1 MTNLFAFERQEGWI
15 FSQEYVSSHG
25 MKLIKMFVGIS
36 LLFPSVVLTQVLW
49 DLLLAAR
56 TNVDIFLPL
65 PAVALVTGSMAW
77 ILLFTIF
84 PRPLRSYILA
94 HELTHALW
102 GVMMGARI
110 SRIRVKADHGSV
122 VLSKTNFL
130 ITLAPYFFPLYTVL
144 AILVYLICSLFYD
157 LQSYSLLWL
166 GLVGFTWAFH
176 VTFTIN
182 ALLQRQTD
190 IQQQGKIFSYVFI
203 YFANVLGVCIWVVLV
218 TTPDGRDVLHFLT
231 MRTARV
237 WDGVLWIVACSRAM
251 WSWTWM
257 RYG

>member
-1 MTNLFAFERQEGWI
+1 
-15 FSQEYVSSHG
+15 

-36 LLFPSVVLTQVLW
+36 LLFPCVVFSQVLW

-65 PAVALVTGSMAW
+65 PAVALVAGSMAW
-77 ILLFTIF
+77 ILLFTLF

-144 AILVYLICSLFYD
+144 VILVYLILSLFYD
-157 LQSYSLLWL
+157 LQSYTLLWL

-176 VTFTIN
+176 ITFTVN

-190 IQQQGKIFSYVFI
+190 IQQQGRIFSYVFI
-203 YFANVLGVCIWVVLV
+203 YLANVLGVCIWVVLV
-218 TTPDGRDVLHFLT
+218 TMPDGSDLLDVLE
-231 MRTARV
+231 MRTIRA
-237 WDGVLWIVACSRAM
+237 WDGFLWVV
-251 WSWTWM
+251 TWL
-257 RYG
+257 RTVSSFSL

>member
-1 MTNLFAFERQEGWI
+1 
-15 FSQEYVSSHG
+15 

-36 LLFPSVVLTQVLW
+36 LLFPCVVFSQVLW

-65 PAVALVTGSMAW
+65 PAVALVAGSMAW
-77 ILLFTIF
+77 ILLFTLF

-144 AILVYLICSLFYD
+144 VILVYLILSLFYD
-157 LQSYSLLWL
+157 LQSYTLLWL

-176 VTFTIN
+176 ITFTVN

-190 IQQQGKIFSYVFI
+190 IQQQGRIFSYVFI
-203 YFANVLGVCIWVVLV
+203 YLANVLGVCIWVVLV
-218 TTPDGRDVLHFLT
+218 TMPDGSDLLGVLE
-231 MRTARV
+231 MRTIRA
-237 WDGVLWIVACSRAM
+237 WDGFLWVV
-251 WSWTWM
+251 TWL
-257 RYG
+257 RTVSSFSL